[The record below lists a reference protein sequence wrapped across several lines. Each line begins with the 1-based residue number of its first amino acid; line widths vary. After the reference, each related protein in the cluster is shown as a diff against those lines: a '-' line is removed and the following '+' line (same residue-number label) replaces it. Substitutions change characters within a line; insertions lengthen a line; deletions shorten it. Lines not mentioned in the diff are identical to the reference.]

1 MAQAA
6 SVNGGRSEIISR
18 IHQALEAI
26 HSSLSSNNARRDA
39 QLFLENI
46 KTIDEA
52 PFHGFTLASNKSQSP
67 VVRHYALSLLEHAIK
82 QNWVEYTDQQSS
94 MLREWTLELCR
105 SLAKDDPLYI
115 RSKTAQLWVEVAKRC
130 WGSEWM
136 DMDEMLLRIW
146 QLPDSAVHK
155 ELVLFVLETLSDEVF
170 NGDDAVVAMREG
182 VLSRGCV
189 EIFTPAHILKEAFPN
204 RSAGPEVRFG
214 AEGWLGRV
222 ADFLGQCLNGDVQN
236 DVQVR
241 SCAVKSLT
249 LLYSLMPWAIPKAVA
264 VANCVPVMCRALAT
278 PDVSIQKASLEAL
291 HALYSRPNFNEQEFK
306 DLVAPMY
313 NATSV
318 DLLKRLLAWSAVDVE
333 DVDEDKYQF
342 GKKFSEASA

>member
-214 AEGWLGRV
+214 VEGWLGRV

-249 LLYSLMPWAIPKAVA
+249 VLHSLMPWAIPKAVA

-278 PDVSIQKASLEAL
+278 PDASIQKASLEAL